1 MKKAA
6 GVFLCLGLILGFGA
20 AAVCAEEA
28 APKPA
33 PKPVPQDLTGAP
45 AVSEEEL
52 EYTFGTVKSVTA
64 DAIVITEFDYDT
76 GEEKDATYAIDPK
89 IELNN
94 VASLK
99 EIVAGDEVDIDY
111 RVDEEQ
117 KKVAKVIAVA
127 KPLPAE
133 AESGQ

>member
-6 GVFLCLGLILGFGA
+6 GAFFCLGLILGFSA
-20 AAVCAEEA
+20 AARAEETV
-28 APKPA
+28 PPA
-33 PKPVPQDLTGAP
+33 PQDLAGEP
-45 AVSEEEL
+45 GVPEEEL
-52 EYTFGTVKSVTA
+52 EYTFGTVKSVGA
-64 DAIVITEFDYDT
+64 DGIVITEFDYDT

-89 IELNN
+89 VELNN

-111 RVDEEQ
+111 KLEGE
-117 KKVAKVIAVA
+117 KNVAKMIAVA

-133 AESGQ
+133 AELGE